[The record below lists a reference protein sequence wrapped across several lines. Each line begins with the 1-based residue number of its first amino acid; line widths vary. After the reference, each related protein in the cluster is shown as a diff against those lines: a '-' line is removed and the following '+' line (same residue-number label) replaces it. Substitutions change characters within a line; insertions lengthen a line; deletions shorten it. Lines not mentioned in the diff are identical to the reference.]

1 MLSILILVGVGLM
14 IWMLLVDHGGG
25 AIKVRVD
32 VDIAVEAGIN
42 DVVIVPGYKNEY
54 HLKVTADK
62 PDEYDLTFSF
72 VEQGNTANALKDN
85 LYILIEHDGVVY
97 CDAKLSELYE
107 GGPTMPLQL
116 KRLVAQDVKVIYYIP
131 EEVGNEIKGDE
142 IDFGLFITAREK

>member
-1 MLSILILVGVGLM
+1 MILIGVGLM
-14 IWMLLVDHGGG
+14 IWMLLADHLGG

-32 VDIAVEAGIN
+32 VDIPVEAGIN

-62 PDEYDLTFSF
+62 PHEYDLTFSF
-72 VEQGNTANALKDN
+72 KEQGNTESDLKDN

-107 GGPTMPLQL
+107 GGPTMTLQL
-116 KRLVAQDVKVIYYIP
+116 KRLVAQDVKVVYYIP
-131 EEVGNEIKGDE
+131 EEVGNEIKGDTA
-142 IDFGLFITAREK
+142 DFGLFITAREK

>member
-1 MLSILILVGVGLM
+1 MILIGVGLM
-14 IWMLLVDHGGG
+14 IWMLLADHLGG

-32 VDIAVEAGIN
+32 VDIPVEAGIN

-62 PDEYDLTFSF
+62 PHEYDLTFSF
-72 VEQGNTANALKDN
+72 KEQGDTESDLKDN

-107 GGPTMPLQL
+107 GGPSMTLQL
-116 KRLVAQDVKVIYYIP
+116 KRLVAQDVKVVYYIP
-131 EEVGNEIKGDE
+131 EEVGNEIKGDTA
-142 IDFGLFITAREK
+142 DFGLFITAREK

>member
-14 IWMLLVDHGGG
+14 IWMLLSDHGGG

-62 PDEYDLTFSF
+62 PGKYDLTFSF
-72 VEQGNTANALKDN
+72 VEQGNTENALKDN
-85 LYILIEHDGVVY
+85 LYILIEQDG
-97 CDAKLSELYE
+97 
-107 GGPTMPLQL
+107 
-116 KRLVAQDVKVIYYIP
+116 
-131 EEVGNEIKGDE
+131 EVGGKLGES
-142 IDFGLFITAREK
+142 